1 MSAQADESK
10 LRAAHTAHPNAPAPA
25 VALAE
30 LLIAAG
36 RAAEAVA
43 VTTPAARSLAADLN
57 LWTVRGLALKM
68 LSRFDEAIE
77 AYRRGIQVSPRS
89 GVAEH
94 NLAGAFGD
102 AERYPECEAAT
113 RRAFAKGLD
122 APETWLVHARA
133 LFGQGRIEEAIGACR
148 QAIQRRPNYLD
159 AHGDLAKMLWM
170 QSEDAKTA
178 CTELDVAIQAH
189 PETPLLR
196 LKKAKLLESA
206 GDLDGAYAALAPVL
220 SAPGINPELH
230 MAASQILVSSNPAL
244 ALAHAER
251 AFASSPRNPLAAA
264 TLCEANLA
272 AGRADVAEE
281 IALGLCEYAPHQQHS
296 AALLATAW
304 RILGDPRYG
313 ARYDYERLVKSWM
326 IDTPPG
332 WQSLNAFLADL
343 QLSLERLHPLP
354 GHPIGLSLRRGS
366 QTLQGLDKSDDPV
379 VRAFFYAIDRPI
391 REHIA
396 FLGAGTDVV
405 RSRATGHYKFDGV
418 WSAKLRADG
427 FHTNHLHPRGWLSSA
442 CYIALPSAVERGKEG
457 WLKFGEPGIPTS
469 PRLGAEYYVKPQPGL
484 LVMFPSYMWHG
495 TVPFTGEESRL
506 TIAFDVLPE

>member
-1 MSAQADESK
+1 MSAQTDERR
-10 LRAAHTAHPNAPAPA
+10 LRAAHAANPRATAPA

-30 LLIAAG
+30 LLVASG

-43 VTTPAARSLAADLN
+43 VTTPAAQSPEADLN

-68 LSRFDEAIE
+68 LSQFDEAIE

-94 NLAGAFGD
+94 NLAGAYGD
-102 AERYPECEAAT
+102 TERYVECEAAT

-133 LFGQGRIEEAIGACR
+133 LFGQGRIEEAIDACR
-148 QAIQRRPNYLD
+148 EAIRRRPNYLD

-170 QSEDAKTA
+170 RSEEAKTA
-178 CTELDVAIQAH
+178 CAELDAAIQAH

-206 GDLDGAYAALAPVL
+206 GDVAGAYAALAPVL
-220 SAPGINPELH
+220 ARPGIDPELL
-230 MAASQILVSSNPAL
+230 MAASQILVISDPVLALTHAARAL
-244 ALAHAER
+244 A
-251 AFASSPRNPLAAA
+251 SIPQNPLAAA

-281 IALGLCEYAPHQQHS
+281 IAQGLCEYAPYQQHS
-296 AALLATAW
+296 IALLATAW
-304 RILGDPRYG
+304 RILGDPRYR
-313 ARYDYERLVKSWM
+313 ARFDYQRLVKSWM
-326 IDTPPG
+326 LDTPPG
-332 WQSLNAFLADL
+332 WHSLEAFLFDL
-343 QLSLERLHPLP
+343 RRSLEQLHPLR
-354 GHPIGLSLRRGS
+354 GHPIGQSLRHGS

-391 REHIA
+391 RDHLA
-396 FLGAGTDVV
+396 SLGAGTDPLRC
-405 RSRATGHYKFDGV
+405 RSTGRYKFNGV
-418 WSAKLRADG
+418 WSARLRAGG
-427 FHTNHLHPRGWLSSA
+427 FHTNHLHPQGWLSSA
-442 CYIALPSAVERGKEG
+442 CYIALPKAVEHDKEG

-469 PRLGAEYYVKPQPGL
+469 PPLAPEYYVKPQPGL
-484 LVMFPSYMWHG
+484 LVLFPSYMWHG
-495 TVPFTGEESRL
+495 TVPFTGDESRL
-506 TIAFDVLPE
+506 TIAFDVLPG